1 MGSGSMSTS
10 DALEIYRKLQSGDRV
25 EVTHEVK
32 VGFQSWATSAV
43 GTLVRKERRR
53 HGLHHQ
59 RSPDEPAMS
68 DVMILR
74 RADGE
79 LTTIALDE
87 FTKLRCL
94 DA

>member
-1 MGSGSMSTS
+1 MSTVGT
-10 DALEIYRKLQSGDRV
+10 LEIYRQLQEGDRV
-25 EVTHEVK
+25 EVTHEVQ
-32 VGFQSWATSAV
+32 VGFRSWETSAV
-43 GTLVRKERRR
+43 GTLVRKERYR
-53 HGLHHQ
+53 HGLHDQ

-68 DVMILR
+68 DVMVLR

-79 LTTIALDE
+79 LTTITLDE